1 MSEIIGVIM
10 AFVPVILVLLLA
22 NLAERL
28 RGNEQPYG
36 APALFAYVLLAVM
49 YGLGVL
55 AGLGL
60 HWAGTIA
67 VQQPGV
73 MSEAGG
79 GFGGLGD
86 FESLSLLA
94 VGIWAPSLL
103 GLILLL
109 PPVRRVLGRILPIDA
124 ESPVHAVAL
133 SLSML
138 ILVNLMMTLGV
149 GLDTLTGVLAEGDGL
164 GSSDGATIAMLWVQQ
179 ALMALTAALGV
190 GWLTRRSW
198 AAAARRLGVV
208 RPSSQDWITGIGA
221 GLLLVPVVILLEYL
235 ASLAGIVADP
245 DVEKLT
251 EQLLGPLFRSPFG
264 ILTLGVAAALGEEPL
279 FRGAAQPRFG
289 LVLTAVM
296 FALVHSNYGIT
307 LSTAIVFLLGL
318 VLGLLRIRRNTTT
331 AMLAHAV
338 YNISLGLLAYF
349 SISFLDS

>member
-1 MSEIIGVIM
+1 M
-10 AFVPVILVLLLA
+10 
-22 NLAERL
+22 
-28 RGNEQPYG
+28 
-36 APALFAYVLLAVM
+36 
-49 YGLGVL
+49 
-55 AGLGL
+55 
-60 HWAGTIA
+60 W
-67 VQQPGV
+67 
-73 MSEAGG
+73 GG
-79 GFGGLGD
+79 GGGGG
-86 FESLSLLA
+86 
-94 VGIWAPSLL
+94 VTC
-103 GLILLL
+103 
-109 PPVRRVLGRILPIDA
+109 R
-124 ESPVHAVAL
+124 HVAL
-133 SLSML
+133 QS
-138 ILVNLMMTLGV
+138 
-149 GLDTLTGVLAEGDGL
+149 
-164 GSSDGATIAMLWVQQ
+164 
-179 ALMALTAALGV
+179 
-190 GWLTRRSW
+190 

-208 RPSSQDWITGIGA
+208 RLSSQDWIVGIRY

-289 LVLTAVM
+289 LALTAVM